1 MRNKKMKEEDF
12 EDYLRS
18 YKQVFEDYSNGLY
31 TMEETESRLLKL
43 LEEKPLDDVAD
54 YMVEDGESMKKKIFV
69 INIGFTKRP
78 KDIIEDILPLLGGGL
93 GKNAANKLTLEEKLK

>member
-1 MRNKKMKEEDF
+1 MKEEDF

-18 YKQVFEDYSNGLY
+18 YKQVFDDYNEGMF
-31 TMEETESRLLKL
+31 TMEETELRLLKL
-43 LEEKPLDDVAD
+43 LEEKPLDDIAD

-78 KDIIEDILPLLGGGL
+78 KDIIDGVIPLVSNGL
-93 GKNAANKLTLEEKLK
+93 GKTLANKITLEGK